1 MIDEIASL
9 TQKLKLAQDE
19 LTTAINDSHTAR
31 EDLRQI
37 LNEVAKLILPE
48 SPWQPIKTAPTDG
61 TEILV
66 KVNGQNT
73 YLVVAWDD
81 ETWDAESGSY
91 GKQEHPWATLDG
103 PNYHADTFSHWMPI
117 PELPR

>member
-37 LNEVAKLILPE
+37 LNEVAKLYLPE
-48 SPWQPIKTAPTDG
+48 SPWQPIETAPKDG
-61 TEILV
+61 NEILV
-66 KVNGQNT
+66 KVRGQDT
-73 YLVVAWDD
+73 YVVVAWDD
-81 ETWDAESGSY
+81 ED
-91 GKQEHPWATLDG
+91 GKSPIHPWATLDG
-103 PNYHADTFSHWMPI
+103 PNYHADTFSHWMKI
-117 PELPR
+117 PEPPL